1 MDAVPSTP
9 VSQLSRLTGLP
20 KAPTIDVRVDEDVA
34 ADRGLL
40 PGAYR
45 RSYHQE
51 SRLRQLQ

>member
-9 VSQLSRLTGLP
+9 VPQLSRLTGLP

-45 RSYHQE
+45 RSYHQGF
-51 SRLRQLQ
+51 RLGQLQ